1 MKPFQKI
8 VLIWLAW
15 ALILIGYQALV
26 QARFQPNR
34 PDKALSWTQY
44 ETNAD
49 SNKGKIYLVEPFL
62 NTQVAWDSEYYLS
75 IATVGYDDPA
85 VGGIKPNFNW
95 ENQAT
100 CTPGKP
106 PECYSRS
113 YAFFPMYPYVTRAVA
128 LPLSALPLTPIAAST
143 LAAVIVSLLGTLGAM
158 LALYELTKDEL
169 EETGA
174 LRAAF
179 YMLIFPSGFF
189 LAQVYTEGLFVGLA
203 FGSLAMLKRRQW
215 LLAGL
220 LAAFATWT
228 RAAGALLFAPLIV
241 TWGLDLYKLLVYRQV
256 KTTTEM
262 ITEGAEAHQHNK
274 PLWHTLIN
282 LLCAF
287 GPVFA
292 YLIWNATLGGPFH
305 KVEEIYFSRGF
316 LLIEQSMNAW
326 FGKDGAYASFI
337 SNNLQAR
344 TYYTIE
350 FASTIIAL
358 LACALTVKRYP
369 WIATFGLLVVIFS
382 FFSGAAQ
389 GMHRYVLAVP
399 SIFILLARW
408 GKNPVFDRA
417 WTILSVLTMGLMA
430 ALYTFD
436 FWAG

>member
-1 MKPFQKI
+1 MKPVQKI
-8 VLIWLAW
+8 FLIWLAW
-15 ALILIGYQALV
+15 ALILIGYQTLV
-26 QARFQPNR
+26 QSRFQPNR
-34 PDKALSWTQY
+34 PDKALSWTEY

-49 SNKGKIYLVEPFL
+49 SNKGKIYLTEPFL

-95 ENQAT
+95 ENQAV

-113 YAFFPMYPYVTRAVA
+113 YAFFPFYSYASRAVA
-128 LPLSALPLTPIAAST
+128 MPLHLLPLTPIAAST
-143 LAAVIVSLLGTLGAM
+143 LAAVLVSLFGALGAM
-158 LALYELTKDEL
+158 LALYDLTKDEL
-169 EETGA
+169 EESGA

-179 YMLIFPSGFF
+179 YLLIFPSSFF

-203 FGSLAMLKRRQW
+203 FGALAMLKRRQW

-228 RAAGALLFAPLIV
+228 RAAGALLFLPLIG
-241 TWGLDLYKLLVYRQV
+241 TWAIDLYGLLLYKQRKSNAESKTENTDAQKPKL
-256 KTTTEM
+256 
-262 ITEGAEAHQHNK
+262 
-274 PLWHTLIN
+274 LWHTLLN
-282 LLCAF
+282 LICAF

-292 YLIWNATLGGPFH
+292 YLIWNATLGDAFH
-305 KVEEIYFSRGF
+305 KVEDLYFSRGF
-316 LLIEQSMNAW
+316 MLIDQSIKAW
-326 FGKDGAYASFI
+326 DVAYKSFI
-337 SNNLQAR
+337 GSNLQAR
-344 TYYTIE
+344 TYYSIE
-350 FASTIIAL
+350 FASIAIAV
-358 LACALTVKRYP
+358 LACLLTIKRYP
-369 WIATFGLLVVIFS
+369 LISVFGLLVIAFS

-417 WTILSVLTMGLMA
+417 WTIISILMMGLMA
-430 ALYTFD
+430 TLFSFD